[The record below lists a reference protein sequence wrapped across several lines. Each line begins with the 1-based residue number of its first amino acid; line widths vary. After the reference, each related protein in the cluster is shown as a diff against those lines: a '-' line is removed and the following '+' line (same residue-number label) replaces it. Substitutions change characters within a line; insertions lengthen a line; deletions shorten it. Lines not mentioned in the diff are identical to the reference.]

1 MNRRTLVQLVGVLA
15 AARPSISQD
24 RGGRGQ
30 QPVRVAKEQI
40 VAALKLIGLEFTD
53 AEIDMMLPNV
63 NRALANYEALRN
75 VEIGYG
81 VEPAFHF
88 QPGLA
93 NRAPIKGPQR
103 FDTTIPKV
111 GTPKAPSNLEDVAF
125 WPVTDIAPLIRSRA
139 VSSTDLTKMY
149 VARMKMYSPK
159 LLCLIT
165 LTEDLAL
172 DRAAEVD
179 KEIRQGKYK
188 GPLHGIPFG
197 VKDLF
202 DTKGIKT
209 TWGAE
214 PFQDRVP
221 DEDATCVDR
230 LHKAGAVL
238 MAKLSMGALAQGDL
252 WFNGRTKNPWNT
264 ERGSSG
270 SSAGSASAT
279 SAGLVGFALGT
290 ETLGSIVSPSTECG
304 TVGLRPTY
312 GRVSRKGAMALSWT
326 MDKIGPICRGVEDCA
341 IVLNAIYGP
350 DGHDRSVGVD
360 PFHWEPR
367 KPLKSLKVGV
377 AQTLFDRMGAGRGGA
392 GGGGRGG
399 DPNAAAEMKA
409 MYAKALED
417 LTRAGVTMIPVE
429 YDEGALP
436 MRFLLE
442 AEGATAFDD
451 ITRNGEVR
459 TLKGQGAGDWPNTF
473 RTSRLV
479 PAVEYIRAQRARTLV
494 VEKFERFMAEWDVVV
509 IPTNSFLTTTNL
521 TGNPQVVMKCGFT
534 GGLPRS
540 ISFLGKIYD
549 EGSPLRVAMAYEQ
562 VTEWH
567 KKNPTLTAAL

>member
-1 MNRRTLVQLVGVLA
+1 MGVLA
-15 AARPSISQD
+15 AAGPALSQQ
-24 RGGRGQ
+24 RGATGAAGAGQGGRGQ
-30 QPVRVAKEQI
+30 APMRVNKDQI
-40 VAALKLIGLEFTD
+40 VGALKLLGLEFND
-53 AEIDMMLPNV
+53 AELEQMLPTV
-63 NRALANYEALRN
+63 NRALGNYEALRQ

-81 VEPAFHF
+81 VEPSFHF
-88 QPGLA
+88 SPGLP
-93 NRAPIKGPQR
+93 NRVPIKGPQR
-103 FDTTIPKV
+103 FDTTIPK
-111 GTPKAPSNLEDVAF
+111 TAARAAKAPANLEDAAF
-125 WPVTDIAPLIRSRA
+125 WPVTVLAHLVHSRA

-149 VARMKMYSPK
+149 IARMKMYSPK

-172 DRAAEVD
+172 ERAAAAD
-179 KEIRQGKYK
+179 AEIRQGKYR

-202 DTKGIKT
+202 DSKGIRT

-214 PFQDRVP
+214 PFEKRVP

-230 LHKAGAVL
+230 LNKAGAVL

-252 WFNGRTKNPWNT
+252 WFEGRTKNPWNL

-341 IVLNAIYGP
+341 LVLNAIYGP
-350 DGHDRSVGVD
+350 DGHDRSVGAD

-367 KPLKSLKVGV
+367 KPLGSLKVGV
-377 AQTLFDRMGAGRGGA
+377 MQSLFDRIGAGRGG

-399 DPNAAAEMKA
+399 DPNAAAELKKV
-409 MYAKALED
+409 YVTALED
-417 LTRAGVTMIPVE
+417 LKKAGVNMTPVE
-429 YDEGALP
+429 YDEGQLP

-442 AEGATAFDD
+442 AEGAAAFDD
-451 ITRNGEVR
+451 ITRDGQVR

-473 RTSRLV
+473 RSGRLI
-479 PAVEYIRAQRARTLV
+479 PAVEYIRAQRARTQV
-494 VEKFERFMAEWDVVV
+494 VEKFEKFMADWDVVV
-509 IPTNSFLTTTNL
+509 MPSTALLTTTNL
-521 TGNPQVVMKCGFT
+521 TGNPQVVLKCGFT

-540 ISFLGKIYD
+540 IGFIGKIYD
-549 EGSPLRVAMAYEQ
+549 EGSPLRVALAYEQ

-567 KKNPTLTAAL
+567 KKNPVLNA